1 MPAIS
6 EKMSGAQEDEKGGR
20 GGGGGGVSL
29 RSTGG
34 KSSGYRSKTPQWAGR
49 QKSKES
55 GAEGRRGSRL
65 ARHIQERNCWC

>member
-6 EKMSGAQEDEKGGR
+6 EKTRAAQEDEKGGG

-34 KSSGYRSKTPQWAGR
+34 KSSGYRSKLHNGQER
-49 QKSKES
+49 RRVK
-55 GAEGRRGSRL
+55 RGSVRQ
-65 ARHIQERNCWC
+65 ARWQTKAGEEEAD